1 LKNRV
6 FFGDA
11 MLAAFLGFFLVLL
24 LTKHSGL
31 GISPDSIYYLSAAD
45 SLLAGNGLYQFDDKP
60 FIMFPFF
67 YPCFLA
73 IVQGL
78 FHLSILKAGAYL
90 NASLFGVVIYMS
102 GIMLAD
108 WKVTP
113 WLRWLLLLLMA
124 LSPSLLEI
132 YTMLWS
138 ETLFVVEIMAGIF
151 LARKYFKE
159 TNYKNLFF
167 ISIISAI
174 IIVTRLAGLAFAGTI
189 GLLILMNHDAK
200 WGTKIKHAIIYG
212 FCSIVL
218 LVLNLLRNSW
228 VSATLTGNRQ
238 KGTTPFLDNLEYYGT
253 VLSSWLPFSEYTSKH
268 SILLALIFLG
278 IVFILFLYRWL
289 QKKEHNSYE
298 KITVA
303 FTLVYSVFMLITAT
317 VSRFETINN
326 RLLSPFFIPCLFTLS
341 FYVVGALKSI
351 QHKFAYTFVKIIIIV
366 VGLATLGEYAKKDFA
381 TYQENSQGGIGGY
394 TEDDWICSETIAY
407 LKKDSSIWKQGQPLY
422 SNASHA
428 VYFFT
433 KNHLSILP
441 ERKYQ
446 DLVKEFTQSPKLQ
459 LIWFKNEDN
468 PEILNLAEIK
478 AVKNLELLKEFKD
491 GYIFKCTSK

>member
-1 LKNRV
+1 
-6 FFGDA
+6 
-11 MLAAFLGFFLVLL
+11 MMAAFLGFVLVLL

-45 SLLAGNGLYQFDDKP
+45 SLVAGKGLYQFDDKP

-67 YPCFLA
+67 YPSFLA
-73 IVQGL
+73 FLQGVL
-78 FHLSILKAGAYL
+78 HLSLLKGGVYL
-90 NASLFGVVIYMS
+90 NACLFGAVIYMS
-102 GIMLAD
+102 GWMLAK

-138 ETLFVVEIMAGIF
+138 ETLFIMEIMLGIF
-151 LARKYFKE
+151 IARKYFLE

-167 ISIISAI
+167 IIIITAI
-174 IIVTRLAGLAFAGTI
+174 ILVTRLAGLAFAGTI
-189 GLLILMNHDAK
+189 GLLILMNHDLK
-200 WGTKIKHAIIYG
+200 WGTKIKHSIIYG
-212 FCSIVL
+212 CCSL
-218 LVLNLLRNSW
+218 LPLVLNLLRNSW
-228 VSATLTGNRQ
+228 VSDTLTGNRQ
-238 KGTTPFLDNLEYYGT
+238 KGTTPFLNNLEYYGT

-268 SILLALIFLG
+268 SMIVAFIFLVT
-278 IVFILFLYRWL
+278 VFILFVYRWW
-289 QKKEHNSYE
+289 QKKEHNYYE

-303 FTLVYSVFMLITAT
+303 FTIVYSVFMLITAT
-317 VSRFETINN
+317 ISRYETINN

-351 QHKFAYTFVKIIIIV
+351 QHKLSYSIIKIIIIII
-366 VGLATLGEYAKKDFA
+366 GLATLGDYAQKDFA
-381 TYQENSQGGIGGY
+381 SYQENSQGGIGGY
-394 TEDDWICSETIAY
+394 TEDDWMFSETIAY
-407 LKKDSSIWKQGQPLY
+407 LKKDSSFWGKGQPVY

-433 KNHLSILP
+433 KQHLSILP

-446 DLVKEFTQSPKLQ
+446 NLVKEFTQSPQLW

-468 PEILNLAEIK
+468 PEILNLEEIK
-478 AVKNLELLKEFKD
+478 GIKNLELLKEFKD
-491 GYIFKCTSK
+491 GYIFQCTSK